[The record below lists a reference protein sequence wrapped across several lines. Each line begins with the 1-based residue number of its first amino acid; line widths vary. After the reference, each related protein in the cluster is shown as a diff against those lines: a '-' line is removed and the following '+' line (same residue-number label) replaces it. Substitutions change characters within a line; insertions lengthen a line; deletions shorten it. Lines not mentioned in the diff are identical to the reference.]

1 VQGCAQ
7 AIEVALVLI
16 GIEPEAVVDL
26 QLVHRA
32 ALRGGLARL
41 VGCWLSERLH
51 LFKHWQMAMSAC
63 ITSYLS
69 EASRAAG

>member
-41 VGCWLSERLH
+41 VGYWLSERLH
-51 LFKHWQMAMSAC
+51 LFKHW
-63 ITSYLS
+63 
-69 EASRAAG
+69 